1 MQKSLKPTLE
11 RNMPL
16 LHVSEVNAEYGDV
29 EVLREVTVEVPE
41 QEIVTVVGANGAG
54 KSTLLKTIS
63 GILRPSSGEIW
74 LFGERIDHL
83 YTHQIVKKGLVRI
96 PEGRKIFPTMSVLEN
111 LELGSYLSDAKAKR
125 PESLEKILSLF
136 PTLKGRLGQAA
147 GTLSGGEQ
155 QMLAIGRG
163 LMSLP
168 SVLMLDEPSLGLAPI
183 LVRQIFAT
191 VKEINR
197 HGTTILLVE
206 QNVFNALD
214 MANEGYVLENG
225 RVVLKGNSRDLLAN
239 EYIRESYLG
248 L

>member
-1 MQKSLKPTLE
+1 MQKSLKPILE
-11 RNMPL
+11 RNMRL
-16 LHVSEVNAEYGDV
+16 LQVSEINVQYGDV

-41 QEIVTVVGANGAG
+41 QEIVSIVGANGAG
-54 KSTLLKTIS
+54 KTTLLKSIS
-63 GILRPSSGEIW
+63 GILRPISGEIW

-83 YTHQIVKKGLVRI
+83 YTHQIVEKGLVRI

-111 LELGSYLSDAKAKR
+111 LELGSYLSKAKAKR
-125 PESLEKILSLF
+125 SESLEKVLSLF
-136 PTLKGRLGQAA
+136 PILKDRLGQAA

-191 VKEINR
+191 VKEINQ
-197 HGTTILLVE
+197 HGTTILMVE
-206 QNVFNALD
+206 QNVFNALN

-225 RVVLKGNSRDLLAN
+225 RVVLKGKSQDLLAN
-239 EYIRESYLG
+239 EYIKESYLG